1 VPQLLDNDTLPPAVG
16 ANLEIACQAYADW
29 RTHTARV
36 AEQGSLVKSPNG
48 FAVQHPSVAIANKA
62 AAIWLRFEKQLGL
75 NKPRKTKPSESK
87 LTALLNTT
95 PTRKAAQ

>member
-62 AAIWLRFEKQLGL
+62 AAIWRQFQKQLGL
-75 NKPRKTKPSESK
+75 DKARKPKPESK
-87 LTALLNTT
+87 LTTLLSTT
-95 PTRKAAQ
+95 PSRKAAQ